1 MKFATFL
8 GRVNYEIRDFFGLE
22 RGYISHMG
30 KKFNY
35 LTPYMADIFY
45 TPPIKKIGLV
55 NLYQIFWITQAWGF
69 VHFDE
74 KKKSLHDLF
83 FIFSHIVCNI
93 FDYTYLSFI
102 AGLYLIWNKSI
113 VNDIKI
119 DKRKYTIVWGK
130 QFALKYLNKLFC
142 CMIMRH
148 IFLKVMCMHSFSL
161 HSWDPVDGR
170 RNLIYLSKN
179 VSTCLN

>member
-1 MKFATFL
+1 
-8 GRVNYEIRDFFGLE
+8 
-22 RGYISHMG
+22 
-30 KKFNY
+30 
-35 LTPYMADIFY
+35 MADIFY

-102 AGLYLIWNKSI
+102 AGLYLIWNKAI

-119 DKRKYTIVWGK
+119 DERKDTVVCVK
-130 QFALKYLNKLFC
+130 QFALKVFK
-142 CMIMRH
+142 
-148 IFLKVMCMHSFSL
+148 
-161 HSWDPVDGR
+161 
-170 RNLIYLSKN
+170 
-179 VSTCLN
+179 